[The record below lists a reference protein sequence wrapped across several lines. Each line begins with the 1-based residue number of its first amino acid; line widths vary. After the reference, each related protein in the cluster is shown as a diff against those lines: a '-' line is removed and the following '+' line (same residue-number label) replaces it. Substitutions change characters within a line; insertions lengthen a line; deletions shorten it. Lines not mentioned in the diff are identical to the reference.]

1 MMGNNFFEVLD
12 IPVSLLP
19 DMGTLRKKYYQLSR
33 EFHPDVMGHS
43 AEEMRSEA
51 ALKYESINKA
61 YETLSDKWKRI
72 RHILE
77 IYDMLHDP
85 EHEKL
90 PVDFLHDMM
99 EINEELFELQMDN
112 DERRRKKVLEQVKNM
127 AESLESEFENLVSL
141 FENQEDKNQGLEK
154 LKDYY
159 LKSKY
164 ILRIQENLSTFASG
178 SRGIDD

>member
-1 MMGNNFFEVLD
+1 MTHNNFFEVLG
-12 IPVSLLP
+12 IPVSFIP
-19 DMGTLRKKYYQLSR
+19 DMAALRKKYYQLSR
-33 EFHPDVMGHS
+33 QYHPDVLNNSG
-43 AEEMRSEA
+43 EEVTPEDVGR
-51 ALKYESINKA
+51 YERINEA
-61 YETLSDKWKRI
+61 YETLSHKWKRLK
-72 RHILE
+72 HILE
-77 IYDMLHDP
+77 IYDVLHDP

-90 PVDFLHDMM
+90 PLEFLQDMM

-112 DERRRKKVLEQVKNM
+112 DEGRRTKVLTQIQNI
-127 AESLESEFENLVSL
+127 AERLESEYEDLVSL
-141 FENQEDKNQGLEK
+141 FENQEDKNQELQK